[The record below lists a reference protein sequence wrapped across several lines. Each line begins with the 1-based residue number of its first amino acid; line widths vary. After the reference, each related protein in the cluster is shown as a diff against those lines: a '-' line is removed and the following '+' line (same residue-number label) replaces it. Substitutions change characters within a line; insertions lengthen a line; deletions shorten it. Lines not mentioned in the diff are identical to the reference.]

1 MYKKKEKNIIPE
13 AYNNIYKGFPWENK
27 DEKSINVSD
36 SENPKF
42 ENVIGRSNKAD
53 AKIAGITPAVFIFRG
68 KWEDSPP

>member
-1 MYKKKEKNIIPE
+1 MIPE
-13 AYNNIYKGFPWENK
+13 AYSSIYKGFPCENK
-27 DEKSINVSD
+27 EEKSINVSE

-68 KWEDSPP
+68 K